1 MSGLPVIAAVDG
13 SGHSLRALDWALAAA
28 SQRSAECLVVHVWMW
43 PPNVHSLPEPI
54 PDAPPAGQD
63 PVLDWVRD
71 QLAERA
77 GLPEVRYTTTS
88 GAPAA
93 ALPELDRQAQLLVLG
108 SRGRGGFASL
118 LLGSNSRAAAARAG
132 CPVVVVPHK
141 ERGGETEAEPSGRVV
156 LGLEPAETATEV
168 VEFALAEAQRDGSTL
183 QVVTTHAVPFS
194 TLALLGNYPDA
205 SDNEGPEIAKIAAGA
220 QRDRLRPFLEDR
232 YKDVNVD
239 YVVAPGDAAGRLV
252 AASESADLVVVGRH
266 RRRLRPAAF
275 SMGSVTNAVLLHA
288 RCPIAV
294 VPTKRSDR

>member
-13 SGHSLRALDWALAAA
+13 SGHSLRALDWALEAAVR
-28 SQRSAECLVVHVWMW
+28 RSTACMVVHVWMW
-43 PPNVHSLPEPI
+43 PPNAHSLPEPV
-54 PDAPPAGQD
+54 PDTPSPGQD
-63 PVLDWVRD
+63 PVLDWVRG
-71 QLAERA
+71 QLSQRE

-93 ALPELDRQAQLLVLG
+93 ALPGLDRQAQLLVLG

-118 LLGSNSRAAAARAG
+118 LLGSNSRAAAARSG

-141 ERGGETEAEPSGRVV
+141 ERGGSATEPFEHVV
-156 LGLEPAETATEV
+156 LGLEPAETSAEV
-168 VEFALAEAQRDGSTL
+168 IEFALAEAQRAGSTL

-205 SDNEGPEIAKIAAGA
+205 SDPEGPEIAKVAAEA
-220 QRDRLRPFLEDR
+220 QRERLQPFLKDR
-232 YKDVNVD
+232 YSDVNVD

-252 AASESADLVVVGRH
+252 AASEAADLVVVGRH
-266 RRRLRPAAF
+266 RHRLRPVSF

-294 VPTKRSDR
+294 VPTPQTER

>member
-1 MSGLPVIAAVDG
+1 MSALPVIAAVDG

-28 SQRSAECLVVHVWMW
+28 SQRSAEVLIVHVWMW
-43 PPNVHSLPEPI
+43 PPNAHSLPQPI
-54 PDAPPAGQD
+54 PEAPPPGQD

-71 QLAERA
+71 QLAERGA
-77 GLPEVRYTTTS
+77 LPEVRYTTLS

-93 ALPELDRQAQLLVLG
+93 ALPEMGSQAQLLVLG

-118 LLGSNSRAAAARAG
+118 LLGSNGRAAAARAD

-141 ERGGETEAEPSGRVV
+141 ERGSGAVAEPYGRVV

-168 VEFALAEAQRDGSTL
+168 IEFALTEAQRDEALL

-205 SDNEGPEIAKIAAGA
+205 TGPEGPEIARLAADA
-220 QRDRLRPFLEDR
+220 QRERLRPFLQGR
-232 YKDVNVD
+232 FKDVQVD
-239 YVVAPGDAAGRLV
+239 YIVAPGDAAGRLV
-252 AASESADLVVVGRH
+252 AASETADLVVVGRH
-266 RRRLRPAAF
+266 RHRLRPPAF
-275 SMGSVTNAVLLHA
+275 AMGSVTNAVLLHA

-294 VPTKRSDR
+294 VPVPDR